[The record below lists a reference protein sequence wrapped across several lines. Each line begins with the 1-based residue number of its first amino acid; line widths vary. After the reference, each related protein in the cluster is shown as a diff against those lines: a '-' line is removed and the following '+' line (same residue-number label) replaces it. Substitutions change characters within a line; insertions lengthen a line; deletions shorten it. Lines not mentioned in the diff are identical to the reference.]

1 MLEIQIGAWENVF
14 TIVNTSLMSLGEI
27 EYYFID

>member
-1 MLEIQIGAWENVF
+1 MLEIQIGAWENIF
-14 TIVNTSLMSLGEI
+14 TIVNTPLMSLGEI